1 MAEIYPIGG
10 GKGGVGKSFITASL
24 GALIA
29 KWGKKVVLIDLD
41 LGASNLHTL
50 LGMKS
55 PKIGLNSFLNKTV
68 KNLESAA
75 VPTMIPNLFLISS
88 FHCYMEIA
96 NLFYAQKLKII
107 DSIKKLPFDYI
118 LLDLGPGTNFNT
130 LDFFLTS
137 KKGILICTPEPT
149 SIENSFRFIKTV
161 YFRKLKQTMKK
172 NTFDSVFKDRSSDLN
187 GSRINPPDIIETVL
201 KHDPEKEVFL
211 RNTLSEFKF
220 KLIFNQFRNNVDAT
234 LGTQFENI
242 CNRHF
247 YSIFQFLGNI
257 GYDSRIH
264 DAVFSKIL
272 YIHKYPHTQSAADLK
287 KIATQMMSNMP
298 SASFV
303 KDML

>member
-1 MAEIYPIGG
+1 
-10 GKGGVGKSFITASL
+10 
-24 GALIA
+24 
-29 KWGKKVVLIDLD
+29 
-41 LGASNLHTL
+41 
-50 LGMKS
+50 
-55 PKIGLNSFLNKTV
+55 
-68 KNLESAA
+68 
-75 VPTMIPNLFLISS
+75 
-88 FHCYMEIA
+88 MEIA

-161 YFRKLKQTMKK
+161 YFRKLKQMMKK
-172 NTFDSVFKDRSSDLN
+172 TTFDSVFKDPSSDLN
-187 GSRINPPDIIETVL
+187 GSGINPPDIIETVL
-201 KHDPEKEVFL
+201 KHDPGKEAFL

-234 LGTQFENI
+234 LGDQFENI